1 MTAATM
7 PGSDRV
13 RRCLAAFVAGVLI
26 ALSVP
31 PFGWWILAPLGT
43 AIFATLLW
51 DRPWRSRAAT
61 GAFVGLGQF
70 GIGIFFITEFHVV
83 GYAALLLLGA
93 AYQLL
98 AGVLTPPK
106 RMRLLGLPAALVLA
120 SRGREI
126 FPFGGFPLGDA
137 SLGQAASPLAPI
149 ARVGGTMLLVAV
161 IGVLGTSLALIAR
174 RLVHPGAG
182 PGAGADRLAPIADWR
197 APIAAVLGLTLV
209 VVLVVVGRLGPG
221 GTTAGAAP
229 EFRIAAVQGGGVRG
243 LRAINSDAEAVFQR
257 HLTAAQTLV
266 QRPVDVVLWPED
278 VLDVPVPVT
287 QTPEATQ
294 VANLAKSLPATVIVG
309 VVEDTGPDHF
319 RNAAVAWAPNGQIIA
334 RYDKVH
340 RVPFGEY
347 IPGRFLIRHFANLSV
362 IPRDAIPGHGPGI
375 LRTPAGPLG
384 VMISYEVFFPARA
397 RAAVRAG
404 AQVLLVPTN
413 ASSYKTGQVPAQ
425 EVAAA
430 RLRAWETG
438 REVVQAAPT
447 GYSAVIDARGHL
459 LARTRLGSAQVL
471 ETDVRP
477 RIGQTIFVRWGD
489 RWLIVLAALGLLGAW
504 WRRLLSLVRRSRVA
518 TGTVPLDQP
527 VNGRTA

>member
-1 MTAATM
+1 MTCATM
-7 PGSDRV
+7 PDPERL
-13 RRCLAAFVAGVLI
+13 RRALAAVAAGALI

-31 PFGWWILAPLGT
+31 PFGWWILGPLGT
-43 AIFATLLW
+43 AGFAALIW

-61 GAFVGLGQF
+61 GFGVGLGQF
-70 GIGIFFITEFHVV
+70 GIGIFFITEFHAI
-83 GYAALLLLGA
+83 GYLALLLLGA
-93 AYQLL
+93 AYQLF
-98 AGVLTPPK
+98 AAAITPPN
-106 RMRLLGLPAALVLA
+106 RLRLVGLPAALALA

-149 ARVGGTMLLVAV
+149 ARLGGTILLVAV
-161 IGVLGTSLALIAR
+161 IGLLGTSLAL
-174 RLVHPGAG
+174 LVRSLRERSPRPPLATLAG
-182 PGAGADRLAPIADWR
+182 V
-197 APIAAVLGLTLV
+197 AVAVALV
-209 VVLVVVGRLGPG
+209 VALVIAGRVGPG
-221 GTTAGAAP
+221 GTTRGADP
-229 EFRIAAVQGGGVRG
+229 PFRIAAVQGGGVRG
-243 LRAINSDAEAVFQR
+243 LRAVNSNAEAVFQR
-257 HLTAAQTLV
+257 HLAAARNLV
-266 QRPVDVVLWPED
+266 ARPVDVMLWPED

-287 QTPEATQ
+287 QTPEAAQ
-294 VANLAKSLPATVIVG
+294 VAQLARSVPATVIVG
-309 VVEDTGPDHF
+309 VVEDSGPDHF
-319 RNAAVAWAPNGQIIA
+319 RNAAVVWGPSGQIIA

-347 IPGRFLIRHFANLSV
+347 IPGRFLIRHVANLSV
-362 IPRDAIPGHGPGI
+362 VPRDAIPGHGPGL
-375 LRTPAGPLG
+375 LRTPVGPLG

-413 ASSYKTGQVPAQ
+413 ASSYRTGQVPAQ

-438 REVVQAAPT
+438 RAVVQAAPT

-459 LARTRLGSAQVL
+459 LARTRLGGPQVL
-471 ETDVRP
+471 QAVVHP

-489 RWLIVLAALGLLGAW
+489 RWLIVIATVGLLVAW
-504 WRRLLSLVRRSRVA
+504 RRRLLRLVGRSRA
-518 TGTVPLDQP
+518 PAGGVPLDQA